1 MATSSNS
8 SSPSKST
15 TIFSL
20 LAALLLSSS
29 LSFTPEAYHLG
40 GGRRWG
46 KKVGG
51 WTDIP
56 DASSNQ
62 ELRQLGCFSVDEYN
76 LEIRGAGQP
85 LITFSGVL
93 SGQRQVVSGFKY
105 RLRIAAVD
113 SGTGQPIVFEAV
125 VVVRPWIHSRSRSR
139 DLVSFTPID
148 ELPFH

>member
-1 MATSSNS
+1 MATSSNP

-40 GGRRWG
+40 GGGRRWG

-62 ELRQLGCFSVDEYN
+62 ELRQLGFFSVDEYN
-76 LEIRGAGQP
+76 LEIRGPGEP

-125 VVVRPWIHSRSRSR
+125 VVVRPWINSRSR

-148 ELPFH
+148 EFPFH